1 MAESYV
7 TIRPTFSNTRSC
19 LMRSSRFLTAVAL
32 LVATSMA
39 FAQQWPDKPVRLVV
53 PYPPGGNVDSAAR
66 IVSGKLQEALGQ
78 PFVVENKAGA
88 GGMIGGEAVAKSP
101 PDGYTLFVAANGPLL
116 FSPVIYSRAAYNWQ
130 KDFTTIGS
138 ISFTPMVLQLHPS
151 LPYTSLK
158 DLIESAKK
166 DPGKLTMASPGAGTT
181 NHLASELLQ
190 MTTGAKWTTV
200 HYKGNA
206 PATTDLLGGQ
216 VQFNFDQIS
225 VALPF
230 IKDKRTRALAVTSL
244 ARVPSLPDVPTFDE
258 SGFKG
263 FEATT
268 FTGLFA
274 PAGTPK
280 EIVAKLSAA
289 LAKVL
294 QDKDV
299 VDKFAQL
306 GSEAR
311 AMRAEAFFE
320 YLNAED
326 AKWTPVIRQA
336 NIKAD

>member
-1 MAESYV
+1 MLA
-7 TIRPTFSNTRSC
+7 RC
-19 LMRSSRFLTAVAL
+19 LAL
-32 LVATSMA
+32 ILVCSAG
-39 FAQQWPDKPVRLVV
+39 FVHAQGWPDKPVRLVV

-66 IVSGKLQEALGQ
+66 IISGKLQEALGQ

-88 GGMIGGEAVAKSP
+88 GGMIGGEFVAKSA

-116 FSPVIYSRAAYNWQ
+116 FSPVIFNRAAYNWQ
-130 KDFTTIGS
+130 KDFVTIGS
-138 ISFTPMVLQLHPS
+138 VSFTPMVLQVHPS
-151 LPYTSLK
+151 TPFTTLAAFF
-158 DLIESAKK
+158 DAAKK
-166 DPGKLTMASPGAGTT
+166 EPGKLTMASPGAGTT

-216 VQFNFDQIS
+216 VQFNLDQVS

-230 IKDKRTRALAVTSL
+230 IKDRKTRALAVTSL
-244 ARVPSLPDVPTFDE
+244 TRVPSLPDVPTFSE

-274 PAGTPK
+274 PTGTPK
-280 EIVAKLSAA
+280 EVVTKLSAA
-289 LAKVL
+289 LGKVL

-299 VDKFAQL
+299 VDRFAQQ
-306 GSEAR
+306 GAEAR
-311 AMRAEAFFE
+311 AMQPDAFFE
-320 YLNAED
+320 YLKAED

>member
-1 MAESYV
+1 MKTTAG
-7 TIRPTFSNTRSC
+7 
-19 LMRSSRFLTAVAL
+19 LTGL
-32 LVATSMA
+32 LLFCAA
-39 FAQQWPDKPVRLVV
+39 IAAAAQQWPEKPVHLVV

-66 IVSGKLQEALGQ
+66 IISVKLQQALGQ
-78 PFVVENKAGA
+78 PFIVDNKAGA
-88 GGMIGGEAVAKSP
+88 GGMIGGEFVARSA
-101 PDGYTLFVAANGPLL
+101 PDGYNLFVAANGPLL
-116 FSPVIYSRAAYNWQ
+116 FSPVIFGRAAYNWQ

-138 ISFTPMVLQLHPS
+138 ISFTPMVLQVHPS
-151 LPYTSLK
+151 VPFGTLQE
-158 DLIESAKK
+158 LIESAKRN
-166 DPGKLTMASPGAGTT
+166 PGKLTMASPGAGTT

-190 MTTGAKWTTV
+190 VQTGAKWATV

-206 PATTDLLGGQ
+206 PATNDLLGGQ
-216 VQFNFDQIS
+216 VQFNFDQVS

-230 IKDKRTRALAVTSL
+230 IKEKRTRPLAVTSL
-244 ARVPSLPDVPTFDE
+244 VRVPSMPDVPTFDE

-274 PAGTPK
+274 PANTPK
-280 EIVAKLSAA
+280 EVVAKLAAA

-299 VDKFAQL
+299 IERFAAL
-306 GSEAR
+306 GAEAR
-311 AMRAEAFFE
+311 AMQPDAFFD
-320 YLNAED
+320 YLKAED